1 MYSTLSDLTAIS
13 RSILSSSLLTPALTR
28 RWMKPLSFTSGP
40 DYAVG
45 APWEIRRIHTAP
57 NNRIVD
63 IYTKT
68 GNLPGYD
75 TLLVLVP
82 SLDTGFNVLTAG
94 VNTPT
99 NVIMLSNL
107 LSDTIIPAAEAAA
120 REEAS
125 AAYAGTYSS
134 TDTALNSS
142 ITLALDDSK
151 SGIGLTSWVS
161 NGTNMLTPSS
171 FVPGSSVR
179 LYPTGLS
186 RVLEG
191 STDVDV
197 GFRAVFENLVSD
209 GVGGTF
215 TTSCQTW
222 GQVDAVYR
230 GTVGSDEFVVRI
242 GSDGKAKAVSPRA
255 LRVDL
260 VRSI

>member
-1 MYSTLSDLTAIS
+1 
-13 RSILSSSLLTPALTR
+13 
-28 RWMKPLSFTSGP
+28 MKPLSFTSGP

-45 APWEIRRIHTAP
+45 APWEIRRVRTAP

-82 SLDTGFNVLTAG
+82 SLDVGFNVLTAG

-107 LSDTIIPAAEAAA
+107 LSDTLIPAAEVVA

-125 AAYAGTYSS
+125 AAYAGTYTSA
-134 TDTALNSS
+134 DTALNSS

-151 SGIGLTSWVS
+151 PGIGVTSWIS

-186 RVLEG
+186 QAVEG
-191 STDVDV
+191 STDVEM
-197 GFRAVFENLVSD
+197 GFRAVFENLASD

-222 GQVDAVYR
+222 GQVDAVYW
-230 GTVGSDEFVVRI
+230 GTVGSDEFVMRV
-242 GSDGKAKAVSPRA
+242 GSDGKATGVSPRA
-255 LRVDL
+255 LRMEL
-260 VRSI
+260 LRSA